1 MKQILRPFALAA
13 AFVTAAASN
22 TLAHP
27 DRGEKRPQSFAEA
40 VIPMTEDEWKHEP
53 KFRHTPGNVRAED
66 MYELFAGNVIVVD
79 QRRGRNFSVGGGP
92 EHALKVIF
100 LGKDGRYVWCAYD
113 KNFDY
118 FSKVN
123 SWAPIKV
130 KHRGR
135 YSPRLDPAIHNDN
148 HNGISPLYDGAT
160 GRIAWYGRAGRNK
173 TWVTWDVGHL
183 QERLP
188 RAVWTLCPDFPSAEE
203 LGVGVNENQ
212 TAITYDKLLEQD
224 PGQRILRPDLIT
236 LDPTEPIK

>member
-13 AFVTAAASN
+13 AFVTAAASSAM
-22 TLAHP
+22 AHP
-27 DRGEKRPQSFAEA
+27 DRGEKRPQSYAEA
-40 VIPMTEDEWKHEP
+40 VIPMTNKEWKREP
-53 KFRHTPGNVRAED
+53 KFRHPPGNLRAED
-66 MYELFAGNVIVVD
+66 MYELFAGNVLVVD
-79 QRRGRNFSVGGGP
+79 RSRGENFSAGGEP

-123 SWAPIKV
+123 SWAPSKV
-130 KHRGR
+130 KHRGTFQHL
-135 YSPRLDPAIHNDN
+135 LDPAIHTNN
-148 HNGISPLYDGAT
+148 RPGLGPLYDGET
-160 GRIAWYGRAGRNK
+160 GQIVFYGRAGRNK

-203 LGVGVNENQ
+203 LGVGINEKQ

-236 LDPTEPIK
+236 FDPTELIE